1 MLRKKVA
8 INDMEG
14 VDEEYH
20 KNLTWTLDNDITDIL
35 DQTFAIEDEQFGET
49 KTIDLKPGGRDI
61 PVTNDNKREYVE
73 YVRSLSIES
82 HDHHC

>member
-1 MLRKKVA
+1 MMLRKKVA

-20 KNLTWTLDNDITDIL
+20 KNLTWTLENDITDIL
-35 DQTFAIEDEQFGET
+35 DQTFSLEDEQFGET

-61 PVTNDNKREYVE
+61 PVTNENKREYVE
-73 YVRSLSIES
+73 
-82 HDHHC
+82 

>member
-1 MLRKKVA
+1 MMLRKKVS

-20 KNLTWTLDNDITDIL
+20 KNLTWTLENDITDIL
-35 DQTFAIEDEQFGET
+35 DQTFSIEDEQFGET

-61 PVTNDNKREYVE
+61 PVTNENKREYVE
-73 YVRSLSIES
+73 
-82 HDHHC
+82 